1 MWAPA
6 DRLHKERAMMRR
18 KEDRTDTNKPVIVV
32 GIFLGLHIL
41 FAYWQPVPVWGADFL
56 RFHDSVFRA
65 IFVLLSVALLLLAAR
80 RRLGRWT
87 SGVARLFYSGS
98 TPWKS
103 VLSWVLLLLGGLLVF
118 WGMRSAVHLLGDGI
132 MLMRELED
140 FWSEIPRT
148 DRAPLTFWIV
158 RGLHRAAGAF
168 AWTSAETTYRLF
180 SCLSGILFLVVVRYT
195 ARLLGKDALERFLI
209 FALLLGAGY
218 MQLFFA
224 YVENYAFLFPFML
237 LYLLLGIRALEG
249 RLAIWWPAALL
260 GVLMALHITMMTL
273 APSLLALA
281 ILKGR
286 AEGVSGTTG
295 PGRLTVRAAFAILL
309 STVVFFGALL
319 LIQFDLIAYLQK
331 RQGFYILNLFA
342 EPGPKQHY
350 RLFSIGKW
358 VDFVNQYY
366 LVAPASLMVLLLCR
380 RTRWLRGPDRQF
392 VMVAA
397 LFPILFTV
405 VANPELGAFRDWDVF
420 AFAALPMT
428 LWAALTIVRELRDR
442 LVSADTAGLICTAAV
457 LHTVFWI
464 GINAD
469 ELSAEARFSSHLN
482 GGYLSAHARSHGW
495 ETLAVYHRDHGRS
508 VPAIRAYE
516 RVVDAD
522 PDFAGGYYN
531 LGNLHY
537 DLKQYD
543 RAAAY
548 FQKVIALKPDFAE
561 AHYNFGNLYYDTGQY
576 DLAILQFEKVIALKK
591 DFAEAHFQMGNAL
604 YGLREYDR
612 AVEHFEEAIA
622 LKPQFVAA
630 YYNVGDLYYRTGQ
643 FDAAVGAYRKAI
655 ALNPGNARAHSN
667 LGNAYHGLRDYQ
679 QAISAYEQAVE
690 LDPGYAEGF
699 YNLGVVYHTLGD
711 VERTRRCFRKVLELA
726 PEHPQAPALRSWL
739 ALSPG

>member
-1 MWAPA
+1 MQ
-6 DRLHKERAMMRR
+6 R
-18 KEDRTDTNKPVIVV
+18 KEDGSDSSKPVIVV

-56 RFHDSVFRA
+56 RFHDSVFRV
-65 IFVLLSVALLLLAAR
+65 IFVLLGVALLFLAAR

-87 SGVARLFYSGS
+87 SGIARLFDIGDSAR
-98 TPWKS
+98 KA

-148 DRAPLTFWIV
+148 DRAPLTFWVV

-180 SCLSGILFLVVVRYT
+180 SCLSGILYLVVVRYA

-209 FALLLGAGY
+209 FVLLLGAGY

-281 ILKGR
+281 ILKSR
-286 AEGVSGTTG
+286 AHGFSGTAVSG
-295 PGRLTVRAAFAILL
+295 RSAATAALAILL
-309 STVVFFGALL
+309 SAVVFFGTLL

-331 RQGFYILNLFA
+331 RQGFYILNLFS

-350 RLFSIGKW
+350 RLFSIGKL
-358 VDFVNQYY
+358 VDFVNQYF
-366 LVAPASLMVLLLCR
+366 LVAPSSLMVLLLCR
-380 RTRWLRGPDRQF
+380 RTRWLQGPDRQF
-392 VMVAA
+392 VMIAA

-420 AFAALPMT
+420 AFAALPIT
-428 LWAALTIVRELRDR
+428 LWAALTLVRELSDR
-442 LVSADTAGLICTAAV
+442 LISADAAGLICAAAV
-457 LHTVFWI
+457 LHTVSWI
-464 GINAD
+464 GVNAD
-469 ELSAEARFSSHLN
+469 ELSAEARFSSHLK
-482 GGYLSAHARSHGW
+482 GRYLSAHARSHGW

-508 VPAIRAYE
+508 VQAIRAYE
-516 RVVDAD
+516 SVVDAD
-522 PDFAGGYYN
+522 PEFAGGYYN
-531 LGNLHY
+531 LGNLYY

-548 FQKVIALKPDFAE
+548 FQTVIELKPDFAE
-561 AHYNFGNLYYDTGQY
+561 AHYNFGNLFYDTGKFE
-576 DLAILQFEKVIALKK
+576 LAIKHFEKVIALKP
-591 DFAEAHFQMGNAL
+591 DFAEARFQMGNAL

-612 AVEHFEEAIA
+612 AAGFFEEAIG
-622 LKPQFVAA
+622 LNPRFVAA

-679 QAISAYEQAVE
+679 QAISAYEQAVA

-699 YNLGVVYHTLGD
+699 YNLGVVYHTLGN
-711 VERTRRCFRKVLELA
+711 VEKTRRYFRKVLDLA
-726 PEHPQAPALRSWL
+726 PRHPQAPALRSWL
-739 ALSPG
+739 ALNPG

>member
-1 MWAPA
+1 
-6 DRLHKERAMMRR
+6 MMQR
-18 KEDRTDTNKPVIVV
+18 KEDGTDTSKPVIVV
-32 GIFLGLHIL
+32 GIFLGLHVL
-41 FAYWQPVPVWGADFL
+41 FSYWQPVSVWGADFL
-56 RFHDSVFRA
+56 RFHDSVFRVT
-65 IFVLLSVALLLLAAR
+65 FVLLSVALLFLAAR
-80 RRLGRWT
+80 RRLGLWT
-87 SGVARLFYSGS
+87 LGIARYCDSGFGAWRSA
-98 TPWKS
+98 
-103 VLSWVLLLLGGLLVF
+103 LSWILLLFGGGLVF
-118 WGMRSAVHLLGDGI
+118 WGLRSAVHLLGDGI

-158 RGLHRAAGAF
+158 RGLHRAGAF

-180 SCLSGILFLVVVRYT
+180 SCFSGILYLVVVRYV

-209 FALLLGAGY
+209 FVLLLGAGY

-260 GVLMALHITMMTL
+260 GVLMALHVTMMTL

-281 ILKGR
+281 ILKCR
-286 AEGVSGTTG
+286 ADGVSGATG
-295 PGRLTVRAAFAILL
+295 PGWSAVRAAFAILL
-309 STVVFFGALL
+309 SAVVFFGLLL

-358 VDFVNQYY
+358 VDFVNQYF

-380 RTRWLRGPDRQF
+380 RTRWLQGPDRQF
-392 VMVAA
+392 VLVAA

-420 AFAALPMT
+420 AFTALPIT
-428 LWAALTIVRELRDR
+428 LWAAITVIRELRDR
-442 LVSADTAGLICTAAV
+442 IVFADTAGLICAAAV
-457 LHTVFWI
+457 LHTAFWI
-464 GINAD
+464 GVNAD
-469 ELSAEARFSSHLN
+469 DLSAEARFSSHLN
-482 GGYLSAHARSHGW
+482 TGHLSAHARSHGW
-495 ETLAVYHRDHGRS
+495 ETLAVFHRDQDRS
-508 VPAIRAYE
+508 VQAIRAYE
-516 RVVDAD
+516 AAVEAD
-522 PDFAGGYYN
+522 PEFAGGYYN

-543 RAAAY
+543 RASVY
-548 FQKVIALKPDFAE
+548 FQKAIALKPDFAEAYYNLGNLYYDTGNYVRAIENFEKVIALKPDFAE
-561 AHYNFGNLYYDTGQY
+561 T
-576 DLAILQFEKVIALKK
+576 
-591 DFAEAHFQMGNAL
+591 HFQMGNAL

-612 AVEHFEEAIA
+612 AAGYFEKAIA

-630 YYNVGDLYYRTGQ
+630 YYNLGDLYYRTGQ
-643 FDAAVGAYRKAI
+643 FDAAVGAYRRAI
-655 ALNPGNARAHSN
+655 ALNPGYARAHSN
-667 LGNAYHGLRDYQ
+667 LGNAYHGLRNYQ
-679 QAISAYEQAVE
+679 QAISAYEQAVA

-711 VERTRRCFRKVLELA
+711 VEKTRRCFRKVLELA
-726 PEHPQAPALRSWL
+726 PDHPQAPALRSWM
-739 ALSPG
+739 ALNPG